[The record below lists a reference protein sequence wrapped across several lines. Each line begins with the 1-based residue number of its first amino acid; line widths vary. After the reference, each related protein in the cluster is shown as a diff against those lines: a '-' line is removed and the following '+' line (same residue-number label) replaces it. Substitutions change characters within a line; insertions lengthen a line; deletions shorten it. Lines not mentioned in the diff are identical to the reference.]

1 MDEEK
6 FNVLYVDDEENN
18 LISFRAAF
26 RRNYNIFTA
35 TSAAEGIRLLHQ
47 HTIPI
52 IITDQRM
59 PQMTGVQFLE
69 KIIPEYPD
77 TIRMILTGFSDIEA
91 IIQAINTGRV
101 FRYITK
107 PWDENE
113 LKMTIDNAISLYRL
127 QERNKTLIAEL
138 SQKVQEQE
146 KTLTLFKR
154 YVPESVVE
162 KSLHATDNITIFEGE
177 LLEVSAMFCDIRRFT
192 EISADLHPKEVVKFL
207 NEFYS
212 LMEVSIKRHNGFVNQ
227 YVGDEIF
234 AIFGAPL
241 SYPDNHSNA
250 VFCALDMIDRLQL
263 LNDKFSSLIQSN
275 IQVGIGINTGL
286 VVAGNLGSE
295 DRIAY
300 SIAGDTVNT
309 AKRIESL
316 TKDSPNAILIN
327 SSTCELVKDNFIL
340 NAWEPAWV
348 KGKKDKLQVY
358 QVMGRK

>member
-113 LKMTIDNAISLYRL
+113 LKMTIDNAISLY
-127 QERNKTLIAEL
+127 
-138 SQKVQEQE
+138 
-146 KTLTLFKR
+146 
-154 YVPESVVE
+154 
-162 KSLHATDNITIFEGE
+162 
-177 LLEVSAMFCDIRRFT
+177 
-192 EISADLHPKEVVKFL
+192 
-207 NEFYS
+207 
-212 LMEVSIKRHNGFVNQ
+212 
-227 YVGDEIF
+227 
-234 AIFGAPL
+234 
-241 SYPDNHSNA
+241 
-250 VFCALDMIDRLQL
+250 
-263 LNDKFSSLIQSN
+263 
-275 IQVGIGINTGL
+275 
-286 VVAGNLGSE
+286 
-295 DRIAY
+295 
-300 SIAGDTVNT
+300 
-309 AKRIESL
+309 
-316 TKDSPNAILIN
+316 
-327 SSTCELVKDNFIL
+327 
-340 NAWEPAWV
+340 
-348 KGKKDKLQVY
+348 
-358 QVMGRK
+358 